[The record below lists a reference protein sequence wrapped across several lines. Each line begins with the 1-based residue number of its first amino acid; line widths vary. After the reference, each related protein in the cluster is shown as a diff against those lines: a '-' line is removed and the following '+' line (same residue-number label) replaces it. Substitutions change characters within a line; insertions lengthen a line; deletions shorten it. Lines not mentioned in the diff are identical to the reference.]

1 MPVTDNFNRA
11 NGPLGVGNWTTTTG
25 FTSLDIVSNAIPG
38 GGASDLADYYSGTA
52 FANDQYAQAVLP
64 TIATSPAGSGLGV
77 AVRVASG
84 AQTMYM
90 VAASSQGT
98 ELIKV
103 VAGTFTALTSDATAW
118 ANGDTIR
125 LEVSGASPNITL
137 RVKRN
142 GSEIGAL
149 TVTTETAIASGSA
162 GLWHSSTSTG
172 SPTLDD
178 WEGGDLT
185 AAAQP
190 FVQTDWPVPRGK
202 PFPIELRSFAGSRH
216 PGFVESIP
224 VGGALSGPAPPP
236 RVVPIELRTWVQ
248 GRPVY
253 YVDAVVAT
261 PFAQT
266 DWPLP
271 PQPRRTPITQRWFA
285 SYYIIDETT
294 PFPGSAWPVPAPR
307 AFPVALRTW
316 IHSRPIL
323 SDEPAPFFGTT
334 WPVPAPRVF
343 PVALRTW
350 AHSRSPALVDDLPF
364 RNLEWPVPRG
374 KPFPIE
380 LRSWVQG
387 PVDRVAA
394 LGGTGWGLLLAHDR
408 NHLVQVT
415 R

>member
-1 MPVTDNFNRA
+1 MAVTDDFNRA
-11 NGPLGVGNWTTTTG
+11 DGPLGTGNWTTTTG
-25 FTSLDIVSNAIPG
+25 FSSADILGNALG
-38 GGASDLADYYSGTA
+38 NVGASDVANYYSAVA
-52 FANDQYAQAVLP
+52 FANDHYAQAVLP
-64 TIATSPAGSGLGV
+64 TIATSAVGSGFGV
-77 AVRVASG
+77 AVRVAAG

-98 ELIKV
+98 DLVKV
-103 VAGTFTALTSDATAW
+103 VAGAFTPLTSDATVW

-137 RVKRN
+137 VVKRN
-142 GSEIGAL
+142 GSTIAGL

-162 GLWHSSTSTG
+162 GIWYSSTASGT
-172 SPTLDD
+172 PTLDT
-178 WEGGDLT
+178 WEGGDLV
-185 AAAQP
+185 AVARP
-190 FVQTDWPVPRGK
+190 FVQTDWPMPRAK
-202 PFPIELRSFAGSRH
+202 PYPLELRSFVQTRH
-216 PGFVESIP
+216 LGLVEPMP

-253 YVDAVVAT
+253 YVDAIVAA
-261 PFAQT
+261 PFVQT

-374 KPFPIE
+374 KPYPIE
-380 LRSWVQG
+380 LRTWVQG